1 MTQSGTKSAGRLT
14 PGGLTAGRAISP
26 LDDHRHCAELVR
38 QRDYDRYLC
47 GLFAPEESRAALF
60 ALLAFNSEVART
72 REVVSEPILGHI
84 RLQWWRDALDGIYD
98 GKPLRH
104 QIVQPLA
111 EAVARFDLPRASFHT
126 LLEARIF
133 DLQDEPPADLA
144 ALERYAEATSAS
156 LTRLT
161 LHCLGATQPRSVQAG
176 RHIGIAWALTGL
188 LRAIPFHAAHRRI
201 FLPLDRLQAAG
212 LTPGDVFERRK
223 PKALAAVVA
232 GIASEARRHLRQ
244 ARRLR
249 VGIPRTAL
257 PALLPATLL
266 DGYLSRLARYRY
278 DVYHP
283 KTDLPPLARQ
293 LRLAWKASIRRF

>member
-1 MTQSGTKSAGRLT
+1 M
-14 PGGLTAGRAISP
+14 
-26 LDDHRHCAELVR
+26 
-38 QRDYDRYLC
+38 
-47 GLFAPEESRAALF
+47 
-60 ALLAFNSEVART
+60 
-72 REVVSEPILGHI
+72 
-84 RLQWWRDALDGIYD
+84 
-98 GKPLRH
+98 
-104 QIVQPLA
+104 VQPLA
-111 EAVARFDLPRASFHT
+111 EAVARFDLPHAPFHA
-126 LLEARIF
+126 LLEARGF

-156 LTRLT
+156 LTRLV
-161 LHCLGATQPRSVQAG
+161 LHCLGVTQPRALQAG

-188 LRAIPFHAAHRRI
+188 LRAVPFHAAQRRL

-212 LTPGDVFERRK
+212 LTPDDVFERRK
-223 PKALAAVVA
+223 PLAVVVA

-249 VGIPRTAL
+249 VGIPRLAL

-293 LRLAWKASIRRF
+293 LRLAWKASIKRF

>member
-1 MTQSGTKSAGRLT
+1 MT
-14 PGGLTAGRAISP
+14 GRAGVPP
-26 LDDHRHCAELVR
+26 LDDNRHCAELVR

-47 GLFAPEESRAALF
+47 GLFAPEEARAGLF
-60 ALLAFNSEVART
+60 ALLAFNGEVART
-72 REVVSEPILGHI
+72 RELVSEPILGHI

-111 EAVARFDLPRASFHT
+111 QAVARFDLPRGPFHA

-133 DLQDEPPADLA
+133 DLQDEPPADLP

-156 LTRLT
+156 LTQLT
-161 LHCLGATQPRSVQAG
+161 LHCLGATQPRSLQAG
-176 RHIGIAWALTGL
+176 RHVGIAWGLTGL
-188 LRAIPFHAAHRRI
+188 LRAIPFHASQRRL
-201 FLPLDRLQAAG
+201 FLPLDRLEAAG
-212 LTPGDVFERRK
+212 LTPGDVVERRK

-232 GIASEARRHLRQ
+232 GIAAEARRHLRQ
-244 ARRLR
+244 ARMLR
-249 VGIPRTAL
+249 GGIPSAAL

-266 DGYLSRLARYRY
+266 DGYLSRLGRYRY